1 MTKQKL
7 TLHQTSDEG
16 RLQGTRKD
24 GKIYSV
30 REHRMSWLLPDA
42 AEKVMKALKSKRAK
56 LTFQLL
62 LQTGARINEIRFIE
76 ERDIDYERNT
86 LRLRVTKTKAKK
98 GETKGK
104 PRTIPISSKF
114 AKELKKYFREVG
126 E

>member
-1 MTKQKL
+1 MNKL
-7 TLHQTSDEG
+7 KLHTTDDEG

-30 REHRMSWLLPDA
+30 REHRMSWVKPDEW
-42 AEKVMKALKSKRAK
+42 EKVMKALPTKRAK
-56 LTFQLL
+56 ITAQLL
-62 LQTGARINEIRFIE
+62 IQTGARINEIRHIE

-104 PRTIPISSKF
+104 PRTIPISSQF
-114 AKELKKYFREVG
+114 TKELKKYFREVG